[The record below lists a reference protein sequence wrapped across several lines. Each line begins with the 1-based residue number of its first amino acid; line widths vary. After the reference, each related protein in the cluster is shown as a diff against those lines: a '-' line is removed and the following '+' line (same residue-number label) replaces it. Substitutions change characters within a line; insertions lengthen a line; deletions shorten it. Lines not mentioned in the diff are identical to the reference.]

1 MIVRIMDIRAR
12 LPGLESVSASTGWV
26 TTGKLLLFAS
36 VASSI
41 KLE

>member
-1 MIVRIMDIRAR
+1 MIVKIMDVRAR
-12 LPGLESVSASTGWV
+12 LPGLESVSAPTGWV
-26 TTGKLLLFAS
+26 ITGNLLLFAS